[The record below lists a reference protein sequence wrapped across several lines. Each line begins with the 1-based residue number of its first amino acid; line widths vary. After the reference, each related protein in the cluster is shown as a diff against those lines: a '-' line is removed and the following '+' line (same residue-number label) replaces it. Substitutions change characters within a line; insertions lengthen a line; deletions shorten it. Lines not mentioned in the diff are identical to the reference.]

1 MEQQLVNHDALMALI
16 NAERDLTARQV
27 AQQETLLKIW
37 QDRVQSLRELEA
49 KKERVEAEQAKELAV
64 DLPPFMQKQFDSN
77 IKLGKML
84 EDVTAQEAKIAEKL
98 EQKKSRLKLL
108 EEEFALVQE
117 QVKYP
122 IHTETIGLTLLEQR
136 QALPSMLNY
145 RRESAQRQ
153 VLIGEIRSTQINLDR
168 QRRELADLDQVIK
181 RVIESSGVSPD
192 ADIEY
197 LTAELRR
204 LLADRRDVLK
214 KLQAGYQR
222 FFKNIQSLEFIE
234 QEIATKAEDLAQFL
248 DGHMLWMRSAKTIS
262 LNDFQNIP
270 EALGWIINPHNW
282 WQVAQDLGH
291 SFRRIP
297 VAWLLGL
304 LVAGFL
310 IGFRRWARRNLSQVA
325 QKVVSVQTD
334 SFALT
339 LRALGLTGLLAFGW
353 PIIMGYA
360 GWLLLVLPIAQ
371 DFTRAVG
378 NGLVIAAQ
386 AFATIYFVY
395 QVCQKDGIGE
405 AHFKWRESVRATL
418 RHNLFWLM
426 QIAVPL
432 SFVVAAVRTQ
442 NRVENIDSM
451 GRLALICVM
460 AALSVFVARVLRF
473 SGEIM
478 VRLIRRRRESWLVRF
493 RFLWYPLAVGV
504 PLILCLLAG
513 MGYYYS
519 AMALNERLGHT
530 IWLILALIII
540 NGLVIRWLFVT
551 RRRLALEK
559 ARRRRDAER
568 ARSESRQIE
577 ETDAGTEPS
586 AA

>member
-1 MEQQLVNHDALMALI
+1 M
-16 NAERDLTARQV
+16 
-27 AQQETLLKIW
+27 
-37 QDRVQSLRELEA
+37 
-49 KKERVEAEQAKELAV
+49 
-64 DLPPFMQKQFDSN
+64 PPFMQKQFDMN

-84 EDVTAQEAKIAEKL
+84 EDVTTEETKIADKL
-98 EQKKSRLKLL
+98 EQKKNRLKLL
-108 EEEFALVQE
+108 EEEFALVHE

-122 IHTETIGLTLLEQR
+122 IHTETIGLALLEQR

-168 QRRELADLDQVIK
+168 QRRELADVDQAVK
-181 RVIESSGVSPD
+181 RVIESSDVSPG
-192 ADIEY
+192 ADIQF

-204 LLADRRDVLK
+204 LLSDRRDVLK

-222 FFKNIQSLEFIE
+222 IFRNIQSLEFIE
-234 QEIATKAEDLAQFL
+234 QEIATRAEAEARFL
-248 DGHMLWMRSAKTIS
+248 DGHLLWMRSAKTFG
-262 LNDFQNIP
+262 LKDFQSLP
-270 EALGWIINPHNW
+270 GAMGWVISPHNW
-282 WQVAQDLGH
+282 WQVVHDSGR
-291 SFRRIP
+291 SFRRNP
-297 VAWLLGL
+297 VAWILGL
-304 LVAGFL
+304 LITGFL
-310 IGFRRWARRNLSQVA
+310 IGCRRWARRKLSDVA

-360 GWLLLVLPIAQ
+360 GWLLFMLPIAQ
-371 DFTRAVG
+371 DFTRAVSY
-378 NGLVIAAQ
+378 GLVIAAQ
-386 AFATIYFVY
+386 TFATVYFVY
-395 QVCQKDGIGE
+395 AVCRKDGVGG
-405 AHFKWRESVRATL
+405 AHFKWRDGVRRTL

-432 SFVVAAVRTQ
+432 SFVVAAVQTQ
-442 NRVENIDSM
+442 NIVEHIDSM
-451 GRLALICVM
+451 GRLGLICVM
-460 AALSVFVARVLRF
+460 LALSVFVARVLRF
-473 SGEIM
+473 SGAIM
-478 VRLIRRRRESWLVRF
+478 TRLIRSHRESWLVRF

-504 PLILCLLAG
+504 PLVLCLLAG

-519 AMALNERLGHT
+519 ALALNQRLGHT

-559 ARRRRDAER
+559 ARRRREAER
-568 ARSESRQIE
+568 AL
-577 ETDAGTEPS
+577 TERKQ
-586 AA
+586 AR